1 VDPGVNETHGSVTVE
16 QRSCADLGVLADG
29 TSSSEAMA
37 IIVIYT
43 MRRVD

>member
-1 VDPGVNETHGSVTVE
+1 LDPGVNGTHGTVTAE
-16 QRSCADLGVLADG
+16 QRSSTDHGVLADSA
-29 TSSSEAMA
+29 SSDEAMA

>member
-1 VDPGVNETHGSVTVE
+1 VDPGVNGTHKSVTVE
-16 QRSCADLGVLADG
+16 HRSGADHGVLADG
-29 TSSSEAMA
+29 ASSGEAMA